1 MHVARHGG
9 IFDMRMLINLGDMCN
24 MTCSYCLN
32 SRGGRREQCMDL
44 DTLRAAV
51 SMAHRMIASTVLL
64 YGGEPTVY
72 PYILTAVNELHVKRV
87 MLLTNGLLSSRLVE
101 MADAS
106 QSPLT
111 VYVTVHHEYWLAHR
125 DEYARAL
132 LEDYKLAWHDR
143 VPWFR
148 LQVLIDVKYMD
159 VTCDIVEW
167 LLTNVDLK
175 HVNVGF
181 VRRSETH
188 EEYVRTY
195 IAAKR
200 RLPAVIVSKLAST
213 HATLPTINPYY
224 GQPCPCFANYVMV
237 NADGSVQSSGCPQP
251 VMAGVITDP
260 AFTLT
265 PCIVTCRQQTVGG
278 FENCRYSR
286 GVASI
291 DDE

>member
-1 MHVARHGG
+1 
-9 IFDMRMLINLGDMCN
+9 MRVLINLGDVCN

-32 SRGGRREQCMDL
+32 SRGGRRGQCMDI
-44 DTLRAAV
+44 DTLHAAV
-51 SMAHRMIASTVLL
+51 DLAHKLTASTVLL

-72 PYILTAVNELHVKRV
+72 PHILTAVNELHVKRV

-125 DEYARAL
+125 DEYAHAL
-132 LEDYKLAWHDR
+132 LNDYKLAVHDR

-148 LQVLIDVKYMD
+148 LQVLVDVKHMD
-159 VTCDIVEW
+159 VTGDIVEW
-167 LLTNVDLK
+167 VLANIDLRY
-175 HVNVGF
+175 VTVGF

-200 RLPAVIVSKLAST
+200 CLPEVIVSKLAST
-213 HATLPTINPYY
+213 HETLPTINPYY
-224 GQPCPCFANYVMV
+224 GQPCPCFANYVVV

-251 VMAGVITDP
+251 VMAGVVTDP

-265 PCIVTCRQQTVGG
+265 PCTTTCRQRTVGG

-286 GVASI
+286 GAASV